1 MNNNLDIL
9 NSQII
14 FSYARNME
22 IRKRVFEFEEKLNE
36 NFVTPFRTVAIPNE
50 IDPNIPRFDSQSKH
64 NHSRLQV
71 SQVRTTLATN
81 FDEKY
86 SNENASV
93 YLKEKRQNIQ
103 ALVEK
108 EEIDFIAYVVELAS
122 YFPEEEINEILKEN
136 TKAIAIKDDC
146 RDFTILY
153 SKVYKN
159 DFYLNI
165 KCSKF
170 TEEKVSLKGEE
181 IIESD
186 VRHGISTTI
195 DINTKVFF
203 EKNKS
208 FDNKLY
214 DGLEEYLFDIIK
226 NKTLNDYLQ
235 GNI

>member
-1 MNNNLDIL
+1 MNHDLDIL

-14 FSYARNME
+14 FSYSRNME
-22 IRKRVFEFEEKLNE
+22 IRKRVFEFEDKLKE

-64 NHSRLQV
+64 NHSRIQV

-81 FDEKY
+81 FDENY
-86 SNENASV
+86 TNTDAAV
-93 YLKEKRQNIQ
+93 YLKEKRNKIQ
-103 ALVEK
+103 SLVET
-108 EEIDFIAYVVELAS
+108 ENIEFIAYVFELVT
-122 YFPEEEINEILKEN
+122 YIPENQINSILKEN

-170 TEEKVSLKGEE
+170 TEEKITINVENAVPAIK
-181 IIESD
+181 
-186 VRHGISTTI
+186 HGISIII
-195 DINTKVFF
+195 DINSKVVF
-203 EKNKS
+203 EKNEPFNS
-208 FDNKLY
+208 ELY
-214 DGLEEYLFDIIK
+214 NDLEKHLFALIED
-226 NKTLNDYLQ
+226 KTLNDYLQ